1 MVVNSMQNV
10 IEVKNLSKRYD
21 FGFEIKNMNLNI
33 KKGFITG
40 FVGENGAGKTTF
52 IKLILN
58 ILMKNSGEINIFA
71 KSIDEFSD
79 EIMQDIGIVLDDIFF
94 PEVLTANDI
103 NIIMKDIYKKWD
115 SNLFF
120 KYLDK
125 FKILRNSKIKNLS
138 KGMKKKLELA
148 TALSHHPK
156 LLILDEPT
164 SGLDPVVRS
173 EVLDIF
179 LDFIQDEENSIFLS
193 THITT
198 DLETIADDIVFIN
211 NGNIILQESKD
222 EILVKYGILKCNFE
236 DLEKIDSQDVLKLI
250 KNKYGYEILISSKNK
265 LKEKYSDFIIDD
277 INLETLMLMMI
288 KGVEL
293 C

>member
-1 MVVNSMQNV
+1 MQNV

>member
-1 MVVNSMQNV
+1 MQNV

-250 KNKYGYEILISSKNK
+250 KNKYGYEILISLKNK